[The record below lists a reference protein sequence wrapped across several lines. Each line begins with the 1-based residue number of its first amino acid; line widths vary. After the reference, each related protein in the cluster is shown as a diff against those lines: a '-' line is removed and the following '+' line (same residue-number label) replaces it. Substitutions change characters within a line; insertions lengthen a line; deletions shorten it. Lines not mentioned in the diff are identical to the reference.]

1 MLVSVQ
7 HVNIENDNK
16 MPQNTGAQIVCCLIV
31 FVFHFSD
38 KKLTITYMLYHI
50 TYTVLHRSID
60 KTLLNEL
67 HGPTYLHVYTM
78 DVRYML

>member
-1 MLVSVQ
+1 
-7 HVNIENDNK
+7 

-50 TYTVLHRSID
+50 TYTVLHKSID

-67 HGPTYLHVYTM
+67 HGPTHLHKKVLHVYTM